1 MASSSIQGPRFTTW
15 ATWNH
20 QPALWIVTVLS
31 LCYASLTLILRH
43 LIKRKFTSTD
53 AVLCAAYVFAAV
65 SYALMF
71 AALHEGAGKAPE
83 RLTAD
88 AYADA
93 SKLVYTSIIFL
104 LLACGTASCASLG
117 QLEEIIIG
125 WKEKRICWA
134 SIAFCVC
141 SAIANPII
149 VSAGCPSS
157 QSLDAH
163 PDGCSAPVS
172 RWSAA
177 IVIIIINLLLPSL
190 LPFYL
195 FRNLHT
201 KVNRKVSIYVA
212 FAFPLV
218 SIPVAAVA
226 LRLYVR
232 LHEVGSDGTGIVGFL
247 CALEVLLGWSL
258 ICVTIPIG
266 RPMALR
272 FHTNGTLI
280 LSEYGSNIT
289 SGRND
294 KTISEAPSKRAAY
307 APHDNEFRVD
317 RFMHSSSVRRS
328 SSVAP
333 DGPPGSMHGIRKTVT
348 MEVENHDPISF
359 IMKQQV

>member
-1 MASSSIQGPRFTTW
+1 MPSSAVERTRFTTW
-15 ATWNH
+15 TDWNH
-20 QPALWIVTVLS
+20 QPGLWIVTVLS
-31 LCYASLTLILRH
+31 LSYASLTLIVRH
-43 LIKRKFTSTD
+43 LIRRKFTSTD
-53 AVLCAAYVFAAV
+53 AILCAAYVFGAI

-71 AALHEGAGKAPE
+71 AALQQGAGKAPT

-88 AYADA
+88 AYAD
-93 SKLVYTSIIFL
+93 SSNLLYTSIIFL

-125 WKEKRICWA
+125 RKDKRICWT
-134 SIAFCVC
+134 SMAFCAC
-141 SAIANPII
+141 STIANPII
-149 VSAGCPSS
+149 VSAGCSS
-157 QSLDAH
+157 TRSLDVH
-163 PDGCSAPVS
+163 PAGCSALVS
-172 RWSAA
+172 RWSAT
-177 IVIIIINLLLPSL
+177 IVLIIINLLLPAL

-195 FRNLHT
+195 FRKLHT

-218 SIPVAAVA
+218 NIPVAAVA

-232 LHEVGSDGTGIVGFL
+232 FNQVGSDGTGIVNFL

-280 LSEYGSNIT
+280 LSEYGSNVT
-289 SGRND
+289 PGRNT
-294 KTISEAPSKRAAY
+294 KTISEPPSKRAASVPY
-307 APHDNEFRVD
+307 DNDFHID
-317 RFMHSSSVRRS
+317 RFMHSSSARRS

-333 DGPPGSMHGIRKTVT
+333 DPETMRGIRKTVT

-359 IMKQQV
+359 IMKEQA